1 MKQSRFYAGSRWL
14 VFAPVAILALFA
26 PQANAEPVQGLAT
39 RYYTIDA
46 VPPTRS
52 DTAYTE
58 CGSEIENN
66 INRSY
71 DGEPYQDCTN
81 DLFMVHMTG
90 AITIPEHNTIEFWL
104 ASDDGG
110 TINIGGNE
118 WGNWSDQPCS
128 WMESGQ
134 VDIVAGSQPLDL
146 WMYENGGYSCLLLA
160 WNIDGAGFEIVPD
173 EAYTTSAIPTTTTIQ
188 ETTTTWESTTTST
201 TSTTTSSTI
210 APTTTVPVTE
220 EPTTTTVQTTT
231 TEPTTTTTEEP
242 TTTTEV
248 ATTTTIVEPTT
259 TTEEAT
265 TTTIEEPT
273 TTTDQ
278 PTPTPQ
284 STTTTTELE
293 PQTTEPPTET
303 TTTEQ
308 EQTTTTETESD
319 DTALDQSTT
328 SEPQPISDE
337 DFTAAIDNIDQATT
351 EEVVAVVALL
361 LQSDLTSDQAAALA
375 VEPAVLAAI
384 DEQQAHEL
392 FDEVT
397 LSEIDAT
404 VLVALIDA
412 VQTAPVEVRAAFES
426 EINIFG
432 GYADQYTPIGSAV
445 TVSVRRTLV
454 AASATLVV
462 AAAPIPVSRRRT
474 R

>member
-1 MKQSRFYAGSRWL
+1 MRTSRWL
-14 VFAPVAILALFA
+14 IFAPVAILALLA
-26 PQANAEPVQGLAT
+26 PQANAEPVAGLAT

-52 DTAYTE
+52 DTAYVE

-71 DGEPYQDCTN
+71 DGEPYLDCTN
-81 DLFMVHMTG
+81 DLFLVHMTG
-90 AITIPEHNTIEFWL
+90 AITIPAHNTIEFWL

-118 WGNWSDQPCS
+118 WGNWSDQGCTL
-128 WMESGQ
+128 MESGQ
-134 VDIVAGSQPLDL
+134 LSVDAGSQPLDL
-146 WMYENGGYSCLLLA
+146 WMYENGGGTCVMLA
-160 WNIDGAGFEIVPD
+160 WNINGQGFEIVPD
-173 EAYTTSAIPTTTTIQ
+173 EAYTTSAIPTTTTVQ

-201 TSTTTSSTI
+201 TSTTTSSIT
-210 APTTTVPVTE
+210 ALTTTVPVTE

-231 TEPTTTTTEEP
+231 TEPTTTT
-242 TTTTEV
+242 
-248 ATTTTIVEPTT
+248 
-259 TTEEAT
+259 
-265 TTTIEEPT
+265 IEEPT
-273 TTTDQ
+273 TTTVEATTTTLEEPTATTDQ
-278 PTPTPQ
+278 PVQTPQ

-319 DTALDQSTT
+319 DTALDQSTI
-328 SEPQPISDE
+328 SEPQPISNE
-337 DFTAAIDNIDQATT
+337 DFTAAIDDIDQATT

-361 LQSDLTSDQAAALA
+361 LESDLTSDQATALA

-392 FDEVT
+392 FDEIT
-397 LSEIDAT
+397 LSEIDAAM
-404 VLVALIDA
+404 LVELIDT

-432 GYADQYTPIGSAV
+432 GYADQYTPIGSSV

-462 AAAPIPVSRRRT
+462 AAAPLPVSRRRI